1 MQNALYGSSF
11 YFTSRAGEQL
21 AVSNS
26 ARKKLPEIG
35 EYISTANQEAVVSQ
49 NENDAIRYN
58 SLAAFSLRR
67 NSTVNYFNN
76 CMKKA
81 QMLEKIA

>member
-21 AVSNS
+21 VTLNNK
-26 ARKKLPEIG
+26 REKLPEIG
-35 EYISTANQEAVVSQ
+35 EYISTVNQAAVVTQ
-49 NENDAIRYN
+49 NENNAIRYN